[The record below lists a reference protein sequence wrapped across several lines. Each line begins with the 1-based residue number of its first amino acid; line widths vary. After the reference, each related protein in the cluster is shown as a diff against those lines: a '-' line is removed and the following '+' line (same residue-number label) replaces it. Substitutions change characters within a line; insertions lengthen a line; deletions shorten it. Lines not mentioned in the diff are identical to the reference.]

1 MRNAEVVKT
10 LAPEQ
15 YGSHKSHRA
24 MALATNKSL
33 TYNLMRQEATQH
45 KGVVCLNDAKSCYD
59 LFGHAQASLAMQR
72 MGIPQALVDC
82 MFTTLQEAAH
92 WVRTGYGDST
102 TSNGG
107 KVWLIPIHGI
117 GQGNGVGPAI
127 WAVVSTPLLNIL
139 RVKGF
144 ELEYATPISGLC
156 IRYAGFAFV
165 DDTDLLQMMS
175 YGSTAEGARY
185 KIQAAIDCWGG
196 TLLAMSGA
204 IVPEKT
210 FWHLID
216 YQWHLGSCGSMEG
229 GYNKP
234 RVLAQEWVEKMKQGK
249 LNRAELWVA
258 LQSTIW

>member
-1 MRNAEVVKT
+1 
-10 LAPEQ
+10 
-15 YGSHKSHRA
+15 

-102 TSNGG
+102 TSYGG
-107 KVWLIPIHGI
+107 KVWLIPVHGI
-117 GQGNGVGPAI
+117 GQGNIVGPAI

-139 RVKGF
+139 WVKGF
-144 ELEYATPISGLC
+144 GLEYTTSISGLC

-165 DDTDLLQMMS
+165 DDTDLLQICHMVVLQKEQ
-175 YGSTAEGARY
+175 GTKFKLLLIVGEGLS
-185 KIQAAIDCWGG
+185 QPCQG
-196 TLLAMSGA
+196 LLFLKRPFG
-204 IVPEKT
+204 I
-210 FWHLID
+210 
-216 YQWHLGSCGSMEG
+216 
-229 GYNKP
+229 
-234 RVLAQEWVEKMKQGK
+234 
-249 LNRAELWVA
+249 
-258 LQSTIW
+258 